1 MGRHGASPAT
11 TDTTDHDQLRRRN
24 RELSVLNAIAEG
36 LNRAV
41 DLHAALSN
49 ALALVADLLG
59 LRAGW
64 VWLLDED
71 TDEPELAAAQHLPP
85 ALRDHPEAMQGSCYC
100 LDSFQAGDMHGAANV
115 NVVSCTRLWRAVR
128 DTEGLQYHASIPLYA
143 GDKKLGVLNVAG
155 EDWHE
160 IGPDEL
166 RLLYTIGYQIGIAVE
181 RARLH
186 ARAADLATVDE
197 RTRIA
202 RELHD
207 SLAQSLA
214 AIALQLEAADA
225 LTGGSDPRI
234 RETVREALRQTRET
248 IRETRAVVHDLRA
261 GALEGRTL
269 PEALRGLAASYRRS
283 YGIRISVTVTGADA
297 CLTPHGEAGVFRI
310 AQEALTNV
318 VKHAGATRVWL
329 RLHAGATSV
338 KLAVKDNG
346 HGFDPERPPPRAGHG
361 GFGLTGMSERARLL
375 GGSLRV
381 ESAPGAGT
389 RIEAI
394 IPRPGGSS

>member
-1 MGRHGASPAT
+1 MGRFGKPPAISAT
-11 TDTTDHDQLRRRN
+11 NDHDQLRRRN

-41 DLHAALSN
+41 DLHAALGN

-64 VWLLDED
+64 VWLLDER

-85 ALRDHPEAMQGSCYC
+85 ALRDHPEAMQGTCYC
-100 LDSFQAGDMHGAANV
+100 LDTFQAGDLHGAANV
-115 NVVSCTRLWRAVR
+115 NVVSCSRLWRAVR

-155 EDWHE
+155 EDWRE
-160 IGPDEL
+160 MGEEEL

-225 LTGGSDPRI
+225 LTGPGDTRV
-234 RETVREALRQTRET
+234 RETVHEALRQTRDA
-248 IRETRAVVHDLRA
+248 IRETRAVVHNLRA

-269 PEALRGLAASYRRS
+269 PEAVRGLAGSYSRT
-283 YGIRISVTVTGADA
+283 YGIAVTVTVSGADA

-310 AQEALTNV
+310 VQEALTNV
-318 VKHAGATRVWL
+318 VKYAGATRVWV
-329 RLHAGATSV
+329 RLHAGAGSV
-338 KLAVKDNG
+338 KLSVKDNG
-346 HGFDPERPPPRAGHG
+346 RGFDPDHLPRRDGDG

-375 GGSLRV
+375 GGTLRI

-389 RIEAI
+389 RIEAV